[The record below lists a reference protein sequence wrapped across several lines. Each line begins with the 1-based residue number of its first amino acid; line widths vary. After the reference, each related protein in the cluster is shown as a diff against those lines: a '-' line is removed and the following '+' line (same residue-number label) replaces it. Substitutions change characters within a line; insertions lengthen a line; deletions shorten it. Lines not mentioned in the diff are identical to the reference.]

1 MIVIRSL
8 IKTIWPN
15 MKGAADFSLF
25 KMKNYAKL
33 YIPCPPL
40 LSFYIEMNY
49 VYDILYD
56 IFSLIA
62 SYLCYRYEVEPV
74 E

>member
-1 MIVIRSL
+1 
-8 IKTIWPN
+8 

-25 KMKNYAKL
+25 KLKNDAKL

-40 LSFYIEMNY
+40 LSFYIAMNY
-49 VYDILYD
+49 VYDT

-62 SYLCYRYEVEPV
+62 SY
-74 E
+74 

>member
-1 MIVIRSL
+1 MVIAIRSL

-25 KMKNYAKL
+25 KMKNDAKL

-49 VYDILYD
+49 VYDT

-62 SYLCYRYEVEPV
+62 SY
-74 E
+74 